1 MKLAW
6 ASFLLLVGSA
16 YAQTVDARWQP
27 LQFMVGKW
35 AGGGAG
41 EPGAGQGAF
50 SFLPELNGQVLVRR
64 SFNQLAAGPRHEDWM
79 IVYSDGPKE
88 APRAIYFDSEGHV
101 IRYGITFPA
110 KNAAVFESEAG
121 QPGPKFRL
129 SYSLEGKTLSGKFEV
144 DGKPYLTWKTARVE

>member
-6 ASFLLLVGSA
+6 VSFLLLVGSA
-16 YAQTVDARWQP
+16 YTQTADARWQP

-35 AGGGAG
+35 AGGGTG

-64 SFNQLAAGPRHEDWM
+64 NFNQPAAGPRHEDLM
-79 IVYSDGPKE
+79 IVYSDGPKD

-110 KNAAVFESEAG
+110 KNAAAFESEAG

-129 SYSLEGKTLSGKFEV
+129 SYSLEGKTLNGKFEV
-144 DGKPYLTWKTARVE
+144 DGKPYLTWTTARVE